1 MSSPIFCKVEEA
13 ASIFSDIRNYL
24 AGRVIGITRDSALLH
39 EVVKCLFCSLSLKDS
54 LSGES
59 SAVDVSEAY
68 RREFRLIKNKLT
80 FAFDPDEE
88 ILLDPQTILYV
99 HQKLIKINLLFL
111 GDILVFL
118 NEKNL
123 LKSPM
128 FVIAANTRAAKPAA
142 GPLTLNLDP
151 LKNPMTIP
159 PIIPD
164 MIPLKKGAPLANEIP
179 KHNGKATKNTTIPA
193 EKSVITFLLNMIF
206 Y

>member
-99 HQKLIKINLLFL
+99 HQKLIKIDYYTSEKDIFSELYQCFISSDLRQNDGQFFTPFEAIKFL
-111 GDILVFL
+111 VEAINPED
-118 NEKNL
+118 NEKTQS
-123 LKSPM
+123 KS
-128 FVIAANTRAAKPAA
+128 
-142 GPLTLNLDP
+142 
-151 LKNPMTIP
+151 
-159 PIIPD
+159 
-164 MIPLKKGAPLANEIP
+164 
-179 KHNGKATKNTTIPA
+179 
-193 EKSVITFLLNMIF
+193 
-206 Y
+206 